1 MTNYSEQFYMKKV
14 RVILRVLFI
23 IFTFC
28 YLYFLQGDLLS
39 LTQKQLSQGQ
49 TTYNPLAG
57 AIVLT
62 SLLTLLQYFIEQHIT
77 VINRL
82 HACTYALP
90 TIILGL
96 ITSLSTCIPTIWII
110 CSITML
116 ILCIVIVWMSKQ
128 IEFNETPSNLL
139 FFKLLLPNIWIF
151 IALFTFAI
159 FSGNTDECLHYEL
172 KAGRLLK
179 ENKPEHALKVGEKSL
194 TTSRR
199 LSALRTFAMK
209 KDIGNKLFE
218 FPMPYG
224 SKGLLLYPAD
234 STHSL
239 FSPDSIYKFYR
250 CYPKTSSA
258 TNYYKY
264 IADHPQTTINNDIAK
279 DYYLCALLL
288 DKQIDRF
295 AKDLPQYYNLS
306 DSTSQLPK
314 YYVQALILYKH
325 LRTHPLITYEDAV
338 TTENF
343 KDFLETVKKAT
354 IPNTKSSIA
363 RNNYGNTYWWYYF
376 FQPICIP

>member
-62 SLLTLLQYFIEQHIT
+62 SLLTLLQFFIEQHIT

-128 IEFNETPSNLL
+128 IEFNETPSNQL

-194 TTSRR
+194 LRQDDC
-199 LSALRTFAMK
+199 LHSAL
-209 KDIGNKLFE
+209 
-218 FPMPYG
+218 
-224 SKGLLLYPAD
+224 
-234 STHSL
+234 
-239 FSPDSIYKFYR
+239 
-250 CYPKTSSA
+250 
-258 TNYYKY
+258 
-264 IADHPQTTINNDIAK
+264 
-279 DYYLCALLL
+279 
-288 DKQIDRF
+288 
-295 AKDLPQYYNLS
+295 
-306 DSTSQLPK
+306 
-314 YYVQALILYKH
+314 
-325 LRTHPLITYEDAV
+325 LR
-338 TTENF
+338 
-343 KDFLETVKKAT
+343 
-354 IPNTKSSIA
+354 
-363 RNNYGNTYWWYYF
+363 
-376 FQPICIP
+376 

>member
-128 IEFNETPSNLL
+128 IEFNETPSNQL

-209 KDIGNKLFE
+209 RTLE
-218 FPMPYG
+218 
-224 SKGLLLYPAD
+224 
-234 STHSL
+234 
-239 FSPDSIYKFYR
+239 
-250 CYPKTSSA
+250 
-258 TNYYKY
+258 TNYLNFLC
-264 IADHPQTTINNDIAK
+264 PMVPK
-279 DYYLCALLL
+279 DYYSTP
-288 DKQIDRF
+288 QIR
-295 AKDLPQYYNLS
+295 
-306 DSTSQLPK
+306 
-314 YYVQALILYKH
+314 LIH
-325 LRTHPLITYEDAV
+325 
-338 TTENF
+338 
-343 KDFLETVKKAT
+343 
-354 IPNTKSSIA
+354 
-363 RNNYGNTYWWYYF
+363 
-376 FQPICIP
+376 